1 MALVE
6 KLIEEQDKL
15 RLSDRKFAQ
24 LLGISS
30 ALWSNTKRGKAQPGR
45 KLIAASVNRF
55 PLLANSVVQHLS
67 DIAR

>member
-1 MALVE
+1 L
-6 KLIEEQDKL
+6 
-15 RLSDRKFAQ
+15 
-24 LLGISS
+24 
-30 ALWSNTKRGKAQPGR
+30 SNTKLVKAQPGR